1 MPGTSGYSL
10 LEVMMAVV
18 VSIVGLVS
26 LLALFSQAVVTMF
39 LVQEDLIAKQKTRE
53 ALESIF
59 TARNTQDITFDKIED
74 TPDSGIFLD
83 GFQPLQLAGDDGLIG
98 TADDGAVETLYLLG
112 PDGLLNEGG
121 DDVTRP
127 LTNFERRIEIVPVP
141 TYTDLKQVNV
151 TVRYTTTQGWTRS
164 FQVSSFVSRYR

>member
-53 ALESIF
+53 AL
-59 TARNTQDITFDKIED
+59 
-74 TPDSGIFLD
+74 
-83 GFQPLQLAGDDGLIG
+83 
-98 TADDGAVETLYLLG
+98 VEHLHG
-112 PDGLLNEGG
+112 PQYPRHHL
-121 DDVTRP
+121 
-127 LTNFERRIEIVPVP
+127 
-141 TYTDLKQVNV
+141 
-151 TVRYTTTQGWTRS
+151 
-164 FQVSSFVSRYR
+164 

>member
-1 MPGTSGYSL
+1 MPGASGYSL
-10 LEVMMAVV
+10 LEVMMAVA
-18 VSIVGLVS
+18 VSIIGLVS

-53 ALESIF
+53 VLESIF
-59 TARNTQDITFDKIED
+59 TARNTQYITFDTIEN
-74 TPDSGIFLD
+74 TPGGIFLD

-98 TADDGAVETLYLLG
+98 TADDGPVETLYMPG

-141 TYTDLKQVNV
+141 TYTDLKQVNI
-151 TVRYTTTQGWTRS
+151 TVRYTTSQGWTRS
-164 FQVSSFVSRYR
+164 FQVSSYVSRYR